1 MERLEDRVVL
11 SANNLNAAFGDF
23 DTDANVDVADLM
35 LWQREAFVSTVSP
48 AADGN
53 LDGVVDAA
61 DLTLWRD
68 NLGRELSAD
77 FDFGDAS
84 ASYGT
89 SLADDGARHLPVG
102 PTLGSSRDTDFDGV
116 PSELADA
123 DGADE
128 DGIAFID
135 AIQVGDLGVRAFVN
149 VQGGDAKLDAWI
161 DFNGDGSFGGF
172 GEQIATSLDLT
183 GGFTSLLVFDVPS
196 YAVAGEQ
203 IARFRLSTEGDLGP
217 TGAAA
222 DGEVEDYVVTIVG
235 PTISTG
241 LFDEQPAI
249 SDSPTGASSVSAAD
263 IDGDRDMDVVSS
275 RGNELVWRRSLG
287 AGFFTEEINIDT
299 FDANVSASIAADLDG
314 DGDVDVISAT
324 NFQNGVTNRGVFW
337 HENDGSGGFTRRGVS
352 NAGVVNRVESLFVS
366 DVDGDGDQDIL
377 AITNSTNGNNVS
389 VLVNNGSQSFSVQAV
404 GAASFG
410 RSVFAADVDSDGDI
424 DVLSASRNDDKV
436 AWFENQGGLSFQEH
450 VLTTSANGAASV
462 FAVDVD
468 GDGDTDVIS
477 ASNQDSTV
485 AWFENDGNQNFTE
498 RVISTNDR
506 GAFAVFAADY
516 DGDGDIDVLS
526 SATANQELVLHV
538 NDGNENFAK
547 RVLATGLANARR
559 ITTADIDGDGDLDAI
574 TASATAGSTVS
585 WFENRLLEGQP
596 EEVFD
601 NGAGGVNTPGQ
612 VFADSTGDRL
622 NADDVVL
629 SETTLV
635 TSIAWFGRYQD
646 PINNNAP
653 VEVDDFTIAI
663 YADDSGSP
671 ADGQLLAGFNVG
683 NGVNRTPTDRNFIFS
698 YEADINFVMEAG
710 VRYWVSLRNNTPDD
724 PASFQWLVNP
734 DLTNNV
740 HFSGDGGATW
750 LFQGQQADFRLS
762 GVIADPSDA
771 AATPIVEEPFFVAAL
786 PSAAAQAID
795 AFSLPVPLASVQN
808 AEAPRVQSPLNT
820 DTAAVDAALAL
831 LFHEQSPAEPSF
843 EASTGSTRR
852 ESPEQ
857 QPPLESTGGD
867 RWWSI
872 EAEKPGSSQD
882 ATAGGRLP
890 PRP

>member
-1 MERLEDRVVL
+1 MSVFRRYQNRHCKMRLSLEQLESRVLL
-11 SANNLNAAFGDF
+11 SANNTNASFGDY
-23 DTDANVDVADLM
+23 DLSGTVNADDYAV
-35 LWQREAFVSTVSP
+35 WRDSFGSTESL

-61 DLTLWRD
+61 DYTIWRD
-68 NLGRELSAD
+68 NLGRELNTD
-77 FDFGDAS
+77 FDFGDAP

-89 SLADDGARHLPVG
+89 SLADDGARHAAVG
-102 PTLGSSRDTDFDGV
+102 PTLGTNRDGDFDGV

-128 DGIAFID
+128 DGITFLDPIR
-135 AIQVGDLGVRAFVN
+135 VGALGVSGFVD
-149 VQGGDAKLDAWI
+149 VEGLEGGAAKLDAWI

-172 GEQIATSLDLT
+172 GEQIISSLELAGTD
-183 GGFTSLLVFDVPS
+183 GRRILVFDVPNF
-196 YAVAGEQ
+196 AVAGEQ

-222 DGEVEDYVVTIVG
+222 DGEVEDYVVTILG
-235 PTISTG
+235 PTQTPG
-241 LFDEQPAI
+241 LFADQPAI
-249 SDSPTGASSVSAAD
+249 SDSLAAASSVSAAD

-275 RGNELVWRRSLG
+275 RGNQVVWHRNLG
-287 AGFFTEEINIDT
+287 AGFFTESIIVDT
-299 FDANVSASIAADLDG
+299 FEATQPNEVSPNVSASIAADLDG
-314 DGDVDVISAT
+314 DGDVDVVSAT
-324 NFQNGVTNRGVFW
+324 NFQNGVLLRGVFW
-337 HENDGSGGFTRRGVS
+337 HENDGSGNFTRRQVS
-352 NAGVVNRVESLFVS
+352 NAGAVNRVESLFVS

-389 VLVNNGSQSFSVQAV
+389 VLLNNGSQSFSVQTV
-404 GAASFG
+404 GTASFG

-468 GDGDTDVIS
+468 GDGDTDVVS

-485 AWFENDGNQNFTE
+485 AWFENDGEQNFTE
-498 RVISTNDR
+498 RPISTSDR
-506 GAFAVFAADY
+506 GTFAVFAADF

-526 SATANQELVLHV
+526 SATANGELALHV

-547 RVLATGLANARR
+547 RSFGSGLANARR
-559 ITTADIDGDGDLDAI
+559 IFAADIDGDGDLDALA
-574 TASATAGSTVS
+574 ASATPGSTVS
-585 WFENRLLEGQP
+585 WFENRVLEGQP

-612 VFADSTGDRL
+612 VFADSPGDRL

-635 TSIAWFGRYQD
+635 TSIAWNGRYANFLD
-646 PINNNAP
+646 DNAP
-653 VEVDDFTIAI
+653 SEVDDFTIAI
-663 YADDSGSP
+663 YADEGGAP
-671 ADGQLLAGFNVG
+671 AGGGLLAEFNVG
-683 NGVNRTPTDRNFIFS
+683 NEVGRTPTDRNFIFS
-698 YEADINFVMEAG
+698 YEADINFLMEVG
-710 VRYWVSLRNNTPDD
+710 VRYWVSLRNNTPND

-762 GVIADPSDA
+762 GVTVFSPSLSETSISSA
-771 AATPIVEEPFFVAAL
+771 FLL
-786 PSAAAQAID
+786 PSPSLNAGVAPTPTDTGQEISQAT
-795 AFSLPVPLASVQN
+795 S
-808 AEAPRVQSPLNT
+808 
-820 DTAAVDAALAL
+820 TAAVNEEAL
-831 LFHEQSPAEPSF
+831 LLLLAETAAVTADDEVSF
-843 EASTGSTRR
+843 AEASSEEDSSENEQR
-852 ESPEQ
+852 E
-857 QPPLESTGGD
+857 LTA
-867 RWWSI
+867 SI
-872 EAEKPGSSQD
+872 DLAFGQ
-882 ATAGGRLP
+882 L
-890 PRP
+890 

>member
-1 MERLEDRVVL
+1 MLSVNGSNFAPGGDYNGDLVVDGGDL
-11 SANNLNAAFGDF
+11 TVWTSDYGSTEELAADSNCNGMIEGQDF
-23 DTDANVDVADLM
+23 LA
-35 LWQREAFVSTVSP
+35 WQRNF
-48 AADGN
+48 
-53 LDGVVDAA
+53 
-61 DLTLWRD
+61 
-68 NLGRELSAD
+68 GRELSAD
-77 FDFGDAS
+77 FDFGDAP

-89 SLADDGARHLPVG
+89 TLADDGARHTPVG
-102 PTLGSSRDTDFDGV
+102 PTLGATRDADFDGV

-128 DGIAFID
+128 DGIIFVD
-135 AIQVGDLGVRAFVN
+135 PIQVGALGVTAFVD
-149 VQGGDAKLDAWI
+149 VFDTQGQATKLDAWI

-172 GEQIATSLDLT
+172 GEQIFSSLELAAGDGRRILR
-183 GGFTSLLVFDVPS
+183 FDVPS
-196 YAVAGEQ
+196 FAVAGEQ

-222 DGEVEDYVVTIVG
+222 DGEVEDYVVTILG
-235 PTISTG
+235 PTQSTG
-241 LFDEQPAI
+241 LFEEQPAI
-249 SDSPTGASSVSAAD
+249 SDAETGASSVSAAD
-263 IDGDRDMDVVSS
+263 IDGDRNIDVVSS
-275 RGNELVWRRSLG
+275 RGNELVWHRSLG
-287 AGFFTEEINIDT
+287 GGFFVEEIPIDT

-324 NFQNGVTNRGVFW
+324 NFQNGVQNRGVFW
-337 HENDGSGGFTRRGVS
+337 HENDGDGNFTRRGVS
-352 NAGVVNRVESLFVS
+352 GAGAVNRVESLVVS

-389 VLVNNGSQSFSVQAV
+389 VLVNNGLQSFSVEAV

-424 DVLSASRNDDKV
+424 DVLSASRNDDKI

-468 GDGDTDVIS
+468 GDGDTDIVS

-498 RVISTNDR
+498 REISTNDR
-506 GAFAVFAADY
+506 GTFAVFAADF

-526 SATANQELVLHV
+526 SATANQELALHV

-547 RVLATGLANARR
+547 RSFGSGLANARR
-559 ITTADIDGDGDLDAI
+559 IFAADIDGDGDLDAL
-574 TASATAGSTVS
+574 TASATPGSTVS
-585 WFENRLLEGQP
+585 WFENQILEGQP

-612 VFADSTGDRL
+612 IFADSTGDRL
-622 NADDVVL
+622 SADDVTL

-653 VEVDDFTIAI
+653 VDVDDFTIAI
-663 YADDSGSP
+663 YADDSGRP
-671 ADGQLLAGFNVG
+671 ADGRLLAEFNVG
-683 NGVNRTPTDRNFIFS
+683 NEVNRTPTDRNFIFS
-698 YEADINFVMEAG
+698 YEAEINFLMEAG
-710 VRYWVSLRNNTPDD
+710 VRYWISLRNNTPDD

-762 GVIADPSDA
+762 GVTVPELAPIAAFSQASNQPESADP
-771 AATPIVEEPFFVAAL
+771 
-786 PSAAAQAID
+786 AI
-795 AFSLPVPLASVQN
+795 ASVDQ
-808 AEAPRVQSPLNT
+808 AFEEFGS
-820 DTAAVDAALAL
+820 
-831 LFHEQSPAEPSF
+831 ESF
-843 EASTGSTRR
+843 GFLS
-852 ESPEQ
+852 
-857 QPPLESTGGD
+857 
-867 RWWSI
+867 
-872 EAEKPGSSQD
+872 
-882 ATAGGRLP
+882 
-890 PRP
+890 

>member
-1 MERLEDRVVL
+1 MPGRSIDWKSAKNLRLERFENRVVL
-11 SANNLNAAFGDF
+11 SANNTNAVFGDY
-23 DTDANVDVADLM
+23 DLSGTVDDGDYAVWRDS
-35 LWQREAFVSTVSP
+35 FGSTELL

-53 LDGVVDAA
+53 LDGVVNAA
-61 DLTLWRD
+61 DYTVWRD
-68 NLGRELSAD
+68 NLGRELSTD
-77 FDFGDAS
+77 FDFGDAP

-89 SLADDGARHLPVG
+89 SLADDGARHAAVG
-102 PTLGSSRDTDFDGV
+102 PTLGTTRDGDFDGV

-128 DGIAFID
+128 DGIIFSD
-135 AIQVGDLGVRAFVN
+135 PIQVGALGVTAFVD
-149 VQGGDAKLDAWI
+149 VFGSQGQATKLDAWI
-161 DFNGDGSFGGF
+161 DFNGDGSFGGA
-172 GEQIATSLDLT
+172 GEQIFASLELA
-183 GGFTSLLVFDVPS
+183 GGVDGRRILRFDVPS
-196 YAVAGEQ
+196 FAVAGEQ

-222 DGEVEDYVVTIVG
+222 DGEVEDYVVTILG
-235 PTISTG
+235 PTPTDG
-241 LFDEQPAI
+241 LFADQPAI
-249 SDSPTGASSVSAAD
+249 SDSEAGASSVSAAD
-263 IDGDRDMDVVSS
+263 IDGDRNLDVVSS
-275 RGNELVWRRSLG
+275 RGNELVWHRNLG
-287 AGFFTEEINIDT
+287 SGFFTEEIVVDT

-324 NFQNGVTNRGVFW
+324 NFQNGVTDRGVFW
-337 HENDGSGGFTRRGVS
+337 HENDGSGAFTRRGVS
-352 NAGVVNRVESLFVS
+352 NAGAVNRVESLFVS
-366 DVDGDGDQDIL
+366 DVDGDGDQDLL
-377 AITNSTNGNNVS
+377 AITNSTNGANVS
-389 VLVNNGSQSFSVQAV
+389 VLVNNGSESFSVQAV

-485 AWFENDGNQNFTE
+485 AWFENDGEQNFTE
-498 RVISTNDR
+498 REISTNDR
-506 GAFAVFAADY
+506 GTFAVFAADF

-538 NDGNENFAK
+538 NDGAENFAK
-547 RVLATGLANARR
+547 RSFGSGLANARR
-559 ITTADIDGDGDLDAI
+559 IFAADIDGDGDLDALA
-574 TASATAGSTVS
+574 ASATAGSTVS
-585 WFENRLLEGQP
+585 WFENRLLNGQP

-612 VFADSTGDRL
+612 VFADSPGDRL

-629 SETTLV
+629 AETTLV
-635 TSIAWFGRYQD
+635 TSIAWTGRYQD

-671 ADGQLLAGFNVG
+671 ADGQLLAEFNVG
-683 NGVNRTPTDRNFIFS
+683 NEANRTPTDRNFIFS
-698 YEADINFVMEAG
+698 YEADINFLMEAG

-724 PASFQWLVNP
+724 LASFQWLVDP

-750 LFQGQQADFRLS
+750 LFQGQQADFRLF
-762 GVIADPSDA
+762 GVALAPPSPAAIAVPIQHDAVFAGGPTLADIEAAFTTPVSAPEASRIDRALLLLGDPPSADA
-771 AATPIVEEPFFVAAL
+771 TSATPDESFNQQESSDSDDRGAHESLEI
-786 PSAAAQAID
+786 
-795 AFSLPVPLASVQN
+795 AFSQL
-808 AEAPRVQSPLNT
+808 
-820 DTAAVDAALAL
+820 
-831 LFHEQSPAEPSF
+831 
-843 EASTGSTRR
+843 
-852 ESPEQ
+852 
-857 QPPLESTGGD
+857 
-867 RWWSI
+867 
-872 EAEKPGSSQD
+872 
-882 ATAGGRLP
+882 
-890 PRP
+890 

>member
-1 MERLEDRVVL
+1 MSSQHLPKHRNKPLRAETLESRVVL
-11 SANNLNAAFGDF
+11 SANNTNAVFGDY
-23 DTDANVDVADLM
+23 DLSGTADDGDYAV
-35 LWQREAFVSTVSP
+35 WRDSFGSTELL

-53 LDGVVDAA
+53 LDGVVNSIDY
-61 DLTLWRD
+61 TIWRD
-68 NLGRELSAD
+68 NFGRVLTED
-77 FDFGDAS
+77 FDFGDAP

-89 SLADDGARHLPVG
+89 SLADDGARHAAVG
-102 PTLGSSRDTDFDGV
+102 PTLGATRDGDFDGV
-116 PSELADA
+116 PSDLADA

-128 DGIAFID
+128 DGILFVD
-135 AIQVGDLGVRAFVN
+135 PIQVGALGVTAFVD
-149 VQGGDAKLDAWI
+149 VFGTQGQATKLDAWI
-161 DFNGDGSFGGF
+161 DFNGDGSFGGI
-172 GEQIATSLDLT
+172 GEQIFSSLELA
-183 GGFTSLLVFDVPS
+183 GGPDGRRLLRFDVPS

-235 PTISTG
+235 PTASDG
-241 LFDEQPAI
+241 VFADQPAI

-275 RGNELVWRRSLG
+275 RGNTLVWHRNLG
-287 AGFFTEEINIDT
+287 GGVVFTEQIIDDT
-299 FDANVSASIAADLDG
+299 FDANLSASIAADLDG
-314 DGDVDVISAT
+314 DGDMDVISAT
-324 NFQNGVTNRGVFW
+324 NFQNGVTDRGVFW
-337 HENDGSGGFTRRGVS
+337 HENDGSGNFTRRGVS
-352 NAGVVNRVESLFVS
+352 DAGAVNRVESLFVS

-389 VLVNNGSQSFSVQAV
+389 VLVNNGSQSFSRQTV
-404 GAASFG
+404 GSASFG

-462 FAVDVD
+462 FAVDID

-506 GAFAVFAADY
+506 GTFAVFAADY

-538 NDGNENFAK
+538 NDGNQNFAK
-547 RVLATGLANARR
+547 RVVATGLASARR

-612 VFADSTGDRL
+612 VFADSPGDRL
-622 NADDVVL
+622 SADDVVL
-629 SETTLV
+629 AETTLV
-635 TSIAWFGRYQD
+635 TSIAWNGRYQD

-663 YADDSGSP
+663 YADDGNSP
-671 ADGQLLAGFNVG
+671 SSRLLAEFNVG
-683 NGVNRTPTDRNFIFS
+683 NAANRTPTDRNFIFS
-698 YEADINFVMEAG
+698 YEAEINFLMEEG

-724 PASFQWLVNP
+724 FASFQWLVDP

-740 HFSGDGGATW
+740 HFSADGGATW

-762 GVIADPSDA
+762 GVIVDPPESA
-771 AATPIVEEPFFVAAL
+771 GTATVE
-786 PSAAAQAID
+786 
-795 AFSLPVPLASVQN
+795 
-808 AEAPRVQSPLNT
+808 
-820 DTAAVDAALAL
+820 
-831 LFHEQSPAEPSF
+831 
-843 EASTGSTRR
+843 
-852 ESPEQ
+852 
-857 QPPLESTGGD
+857 
-867 RWWSI
+867 
-872 EAEKPGSSQD
+872 
-882 ATAGGRLP
+882 
-890 PRP
+890 

>member
-1 MERLEDRVVL
+1 MRSFSKQAAGRSRKVLRAERLEDRQLLSVNGANFAPGGDYNGDLVVDGDDL
-11 SANNLNAAFGDF
+11 TVWTSDYGSTGALAA
-23 DTDANVDVADLM
+23 DANCNGMIEGQDFLA
-35 LWQREAFVSTVSP
+35 WQRNF
-48 AADGN
+48 
-53 LDGVVDAA
+53 
-61 DLTLWRD
+61 
-68 NLGRELSAD
+68 GRELSAD
-77 FDFGDAS
+77 FDFGDAPQ
-84 ASYGT
+84 SYGT
-89 SLADDGARHLPVG
+89 TLADDGARHVPVG
-102 PTLGSSRDTDFDGV
+102 PTLGLTRDADFDGV
-116 PSELADA
+116 SSDLADA

-128 DGIAFID
+128 DGIIFSD
-135 AIQVGDLGVRAFVN
+135 PIQVGALGVTAFVD
-149 VQGGDAKLDAWI
+149 VFGSQGQATKLDAWI

-172 GEQIATSLDLT
+172 GEQIFSSLELAAGD
-183 GGFTSLLVFDVPS
+183 GRRLLRFDVPS
-196 YAVAGEQ
+196 FAVAGEQ

-222 DGEVEDYVVTIVG
+222 DGEVEDYVVTILG
-235 PTISTG
+235 PTQSTG
-241 LFDEQPAI
+241 LFADQPAI
-249 SDSPTGASSVSAAD
+249 SDSETGASSVSAAD

-275 RGNELVWRRSLG
+275 RGNTLVWHQNLG
-287 AGFFTEEINIDT
+287 SGVVFTEHIIDDT

-337 HENDGSGGFTRRGVS
+337 HENDGSGNFTRRGVS
-352 NAGVVNRVESLFVS
+352 NAGAVNRVESLFVS

-389 VLVNNGSQSFSVQAV
+389 VLVNNGSQNFSLEPV

-468 GDGDTDVIS
+468 GDGDTDVVS

-485 AWFENDGNQNFTE
+485 AWFENDGDQNFTE
-498 RVISTNDR
+498 RPISTNDR
-506 GAFAVFAADY
+506 GTFAVFAADF

-526 SATANQELVLHV
+526 SATANQELALHV

-547 RVLATGLANARR
+547 RSFGSGLANARR
-559 ITTADIDGDGDLDAI
+559 IFAADIDGDGDLDALA
-574 TASATAGSTVS
+574 ASATPGSTVS
-585 WFENRLLEGQP
+585 WFENRVLEGQP
-596 EEVFD
+596 EAVFD
-601 NGAGGVNTPGQ
+601 NGAGGVNTRGQ
-612 VFADSTGDRL
+612 VFADSPGDRL

-663 YADDSGSP
+663 YADDGGSP
-671 ADGQLLAGFNVG
+671 ASGQPLAEFNVG
-683 NGVNRTPTDRNFIFS
+683 NAAGRTPTDRNFIFS
-698 YEADINFVMEAG
+698 YEADINFLMEAG

-762 GVIADPSDA
+762 GVTVPEPNGDGPLSASQFVSSATFDSGQEPVESLPPTQATNA
-771 AATPIVEEPFFVAAL
+771 APHDGARVTESRDSE
-786 PSAAAQAID
+786 SAAET
-795 AFSLPVPLASVQN
+795 SSVQ
-808 AEAPRVQSPLNT
+808 
-820 DTAAVDAALAL
+820 DTALL
-831 LFHEQSPAEPSF
+831 LFLDEADDF
-843 EASTGSTRR
+843 EFGLF
-852 ESPEQ
+852 E
-857 QPPLESTGGD
+857 
-867 RWWSI
+867 
-872 EAEKPGSSQD
+872 
-882 ATAGGRLP
+882 
-890 PRP
+890 